1 MNKRDYYEVLGV
13 ERSATEQDL
22 KKAYRRLAHQFH
34 PDKNQTDPE
43 AEEKFKEAAE
53 AYAVLSNADQRQR
66 YDRFGHAGVSTSA
79 AGASWGAPGFG
90 GIEDILGDL
99 FGFGDVFSAGARSG
113 GRRSTGQRGAD
124 LRYDLEITL
133 EQAAVGMTAQLR
145 IPKLEACETCSGLG
159 AAPGTRPELCR
170 TCQGSGQVRFQ
181 QGFFSVSRTCSAC
194 RGAGQI
200 ITSPCESCRGAGR
213 VEREKSIEVKIPA
226 GVETGS
232 RLRLQAEGESGVQ
245 GGPPGDL
252 YVVIHV
258 AEHEEFERQGNNL
271 YAAVPVTLSAG
282 WSLISRSVARRPVT
296 GSLKV
301 TSTSVVQSDP
311 FFGPQV
317 QTLDGPQPLKIP
329 AGTQTGT
336 VFRVRGQGMP
346 VLGGRGKGDL
356 FVSVSLITPKNLT
369 REQRK
374 LLEQLAKIETQDL
387 EDKRLV
393 DKVRDIFG

>member
-1 MNKRDYYEVLGV
+1 MANNKRDYYEVLGV
-13 ERSATEQDL
+13 SRSATDQDL
-22 KKAYRRLAHQFH
+22 KKAYRRLAHQYH

-53 AYAVLSNADQRQR
+53 AYAVLSNSEQRQR
-66 YDRFGHAGVSTSA
+66 YDRFGHAGVSSSA
-79 AGASWGAPGFG
+79 AGEAWGAPGFG

-99 FGFGDVFSAGARSG
+99 FGFGDVFGGSGRAGT
-113 GRRSTGQRGAD
+113 RRSMAQRGAD

-145 IPKLEACETCSGLG
+145 IPKLEACETCKGSG
-159 AAPGTRPELCR
+159 AKAGTQPEVCQ
-170 TCQGSGQVRFQ
+170 TCQGAGQVRFQ
-181 QGFFSVSRTCSAC
+181 QGFFSVSRTCSNC
-194 RGAGQI
+194 RGAGQV
-200 ITSPCESCRGAGR
+200 ITSPCETCRGAGR

-245 GGPPGDL
+245 GGPAGDL

-271 YAAVPVTLSAG
+271 YASVPITFGQAALGSEISVKTLNG
-282 WSLISRSVARRPVT
+282 DQ
-296 GSLKV
+296 SLKV
-301 TSTSVVQSDP
+301 
-311 FFGPQV
+311 
-317 QTLDGPQPLKIP
+317 P

-356 FVSVSLITPKNLT
+356 FVSVSVITPTSLT

>member
-1 MNKRDYYEVLGV
+1 MAINKRDYYEVLGV
-13 ERSATEQDL
+13 NRGASDQDL
-22 KKAYRRLAHQFH
+22 KKAYRRLAHQYH

-53 AYAVLSNADQRQR
+53 AYAILSNSEQRQR
-66 YDRFGHAGVSTSA
+66 YDRFGHAGVSSSA
-79 AGASWGAPGFG
+79 SGGSWGAPGFG

-99 FGFGDVFSAGARSG
+99 FGFGDVFGAAGRG
-113 GRRSTGQRGAD
+113 GSRRSASQRGAD
-124 LRYDLEITL
+124 LRYDLEISL
-133 EQAAVGMTAQLR
+133 EQAAEGMTAQIR
-145 IPKLEACETCSGLG
+145 IPKLETCETCTGSG
-159 AAPGTRPELCR
+159 AKPGTKPEVCR
-170 TCQGSGQVRFQ
+170 TCQGAGQVRFQ
-181 QGFFSVSRTCSAC
+181 QGFFSVSRTCSTC
-194 RGAGQI
+194 RGVGQVI
-200 ITSPCESCRGAGR
+200 SSPCETCRGMGR
-213 VEREKSIEVKIPA
+213 VEHEKSIEVKIPA

-232 RLRLQAEGESGVQ
+232 RLRLQAEGESGTF

-271 YAAVPVTLSAG
+271 YASVPVTFAQAALGSEVKVKTLHG
-282 WSLISRSVARRPVT
+282 EE
-296 GSLKV
+296 SLKV
-301 TSTSVVQSDP
+301 
-311 FFGPQV
+311 
-317 QTLDGPQPLKIP
+317 P

-356 FVSVSLITPKNLT
+356 FVSVSVITPTSLT

-374 LLEQLAKIETQDL
+374 LLEQLAKIETEDL
-387 EDKRLV
+387 QDKRLV

>member
-1 MNKRDYYEVLGV
+1 MAINKRDYYEVLGV
-13 ERSATEQDL
+13 NRSATDQEL
-22 KKAYRRLAHQFH
+22 KTAYRRLAHQHH
-34 PDKNQTDPE
+34 PDKNQADPE
-43 AEEKFKEAAE
+43 AEERFKEAAE
-53 AYAVLSNADQRQR
+53 AYAVLSNSEQRQR
-66 YDRFGHAGVSTSA
+66 YDHFGHAGISSSA
-79 AGASWGAPGFG
+79 ANAAWGAPGFG

-99 FGFGDVFSAGARSG
+99 FGFGDVFGAG
-113 GRRSTGQRGAD
+113 GRGGSRRSSAQRGAD
-124 LRYDLEITL
+124 LRYDLEISL

-145 IPKLEACETCSGLG
+145 IPKLETCETCSGSG
-159 AAPGTRPELCR
+159 ATPGTKPESCR
-170 TCQGSGQVRFQ
+170 ICQGAGQVRFQ
-181 QGFFSVSRTCSAC
+181 QGFFSVSRTCTTC
-194 RGAGQI
+194 RGSGQV

-232 RLRLQAEGESGVQ
+232 RLRLHAEGESGMQ
-245 GGPPGDL
+245 GGPAGDL

-258 AEHEEFERQGNNL
+258 AEHEDFERQGNNL
-271 YAAVPVTLSAG
+271 YASAPITFGQAALGAEINVKTLSGDQA
-282 WSLISRSVARRPVT
+282 
-296 GSLKV
+296 
-301 TSTSVVQSDP
+301 
-311 FFGPQV
+311 
-317 QTLDGPQPLKIP
+317 LKIP

-356 FVSVSLITPKNLT
+356 FVSVSVMTPTSLN